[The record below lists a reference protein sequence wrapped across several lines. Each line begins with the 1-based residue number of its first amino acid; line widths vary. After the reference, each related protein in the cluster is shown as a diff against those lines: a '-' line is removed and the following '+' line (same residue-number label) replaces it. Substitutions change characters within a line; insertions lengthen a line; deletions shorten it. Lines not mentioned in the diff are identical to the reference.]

1 LQIEKKKLNELVEKL
16 VAFFR
21 GTKAEGLVVNMQNCL
36 TVIGKKEY
44 DMDMTQTDLAKLEDS
59 LKNEILT
66 TNTGGSFDS
75 RTMNDIRMDNI
86 KLLRNEISCKE
97 HAKYDLEDQIQLQLS
112 KLRSFEDELNEF
124 RSTEWIPIPVKQ
136 GRNRNDFDK

>member
-1 LQIEKKKLNELVEKL
+1 
-16 VAFFR
+16 
-21 GTKAEGLVVNMQNCL
+21 MQNCL